1 MVRVIRGKMDAT
13 GMRFGLVVSQFN
25 SLITERLQAGAID
38 ALCRHGVREEDI
50 EVVQVPG
57 AFDIPLFAKKL
68 AASGHYHAIVCLGAV
83 IKGETPHFDYISAAM
98 TQGIKEVMLEHG
110 LPVTLGVLTTES
122 IEQALDRAGAKL
134 GNKGFEAAL
143 SAIEMANTLKALE
156 ERKQVT
162 GYRLQVTG
170 NGG

>member
-156 ERKQVT
+156 RTED
-162 GYRLQVTG
+162 
-170 NGG
+170 

>member
-50 EVVQVPG
+50 VVVQVPG
-57 AFDIPLFAKKL
+57 AFDIPLFAKKM
-68 AASGHYHAIVCLGAV
+68 AVSGRYDALVCLGAV

-98 TQGIKEVMLEHG
+98 TQGIKEAMLTHG
-110 LPVTLGVLTTES
+110 LPVTFGVLTTES
-122 IEQALDRAGAKL
+122 MEQALDRAGGKA
-134 GNKGFEAAL
+134 GNKGAEAAL
-143 SAIEMANTLKALE
+143 AAIEMLNTLKELE
-156 ERKQVT
+156 RTEP
-162 GYRLQVTG
+162 
-170 NGG
+170 